1 MNTENLSLSERLRR
15 VDEGVL
21 KTLSTDKARALAV
34 ACARLAL
41 VCARACPSSGIQE
54 VRRLDAVERCLE
66 EPSAENRRS
75 VIPSGQDSRPGM
87 DWTLWAAWAC
97 VWAFDGQKGAE
108 SSAIAAAA
116 RAVRDAE
123 LRGGPPV
130 EALKKANDMLT
141 AAVITAT
148 AVVQPSTSLRP
159 DFSST
164 QEESINL
171 CINMQAAVRAL
182 REDAARISLDV
193 DPDVL
198 AAQLARLA
206 AAANQAAL
214 LAAQLHGVRSASRW
228 FED

>member
-15 VDEGVL
+15 VEEGVL

-66 EPSAENRRS
+66 DPSAENRRS
-75 VIPSGQDSRPGM
+75 VIPSTKDSRPGM

-148 AVVQPSTSLRP
+148 AVVQSSHHGGSTLESE
-159 DFSST
+159 
-164 QEESINL
+164 QEDSINL
-171 CINMQAAVRAL
+171 CITMQAAVRSF

-198 AAQLARLA
+198 ATQLARLA
-206 AAANQAAL
+206 AAATQAAL
-214 LAAQLHGVRSASRW
+214 LASQLHGARSTIRYL
-228 FED
+228 EE